1 MLDDILVPIFVC
13 VVLPVSIVLIVFLA
27 SMNADNK
34 RSQILLKALEVNP
47 NMNVDT
53 LAEALKKPRRSPQE
67 MLARRLLRG
76 CAFSILG
83 VLLVAYSVI
92 ATATGDN
99 VEFSDDSVFFP
110 CIGGAILLA
119 FGIGYLVVY
128 FATRKQVNDNK
139 EEEE

>member
-1 MLDDILVPIFVC
+1 MLEDILVPIFVC

-53 LAEALKKPRRSPQE
+53 LAEALKKPRRTPQE

-83 VLLVAYSVI
+83 VLLVIYSLV
-92 ATATGDN
+92 ATSNGVAFD
-99 VEFSDDSVFFP
+99 DDSVFFP
-110 CIGGAILLA
+110 CIGGAVLLA

-128 FATRKQVNDNK
+128 FVTRKQVNATQ

>member
-1 MLDDILVPIFVC
+1 MLEDILVPIFVC

-53 LAEALKKPRRSPQE
+53 LAEALKKPRRTPQE

-83 VLLVAYSVI
+83 VLLVVYSVI
-92 ATATGDN
+92 ATANGVAFD
-99 VEFSDDSVFFP
+99 DDSVFFP

>member
-1 MLDDILVPIFVC
+1 MLEDILVPIFVC

-53 LAEALKKPRRSPQE
+53 LAEALKKPRRTPQE

-83 VLLVAYSVI
+83 VLLVIYSLV
-92 ATATGDN
+92 ATSNGVAFD
-99 VEFSDDSVFFP
+99 DDSVFFP
-110 CIGGAILLA
+110 CIGGAALLA

-128 FATRKQVNDNK
+128 FVTRKQVNATQK
-139 EEEE
+139 EEE